1 MVANNRRVQRPRN
14 DSGAAGSAC
23 SVLSLTGG
31 AAALAPGC
39 GTGLGCGAPVCCDS
53 FLAGFVS
60 ARFRKLDF
68 AECLRHA
75 LAAGAANTQRYGA
88 GVLDAGLATGL
99 LDSAEV
105 EELSLR
111 R

>member
-1 MVANNRRVQRPRN
+1 MGARNVIVKTQYGCVARFQVGRKQRIFRGSIAPLETVVSTVG
-14 DSGAAGSAC
+14 SG
-23 SVLSLTGG
+23 
-31 AAALAPGC
+31 
-39 GTGLGCGAPVCCDS
+39 DS

-88 GVLDAGLATGL
+88 GVLDAGLTTEL
-99 LDSAEV
+99 LGSTEV
-105 EELSLR
+105 EELNLR
-111 R
+111 S